1 METKSLDL
9 SVLEAIFDGDVAG
22 VPGLLTELSQTVDC
36 VEARVVETC
45 KHQDWSGARQAL
57 HEMKGMC
64 ASTGCAEIAQLCAQT
79 EVTLAAQRYSQVP
92 DCVES
97 LRIACDRL
105 RSAIHETTYART
117 TLLPGDQLVESCY
130 DDDVIAYPAVGKHL
144 VESGFRSP

>member
-9 SVLEAIFDGDVAG
+9 SVLEGIFDSDAAAVTE
-22 VPGLLTELSQTVDC
+22 LLTELSQTVDL
-36 VEARVVETC
+36 VEARVIETC
-45 KHQDWSGARQAL
+45 QHQDWSGARQAL

-64 ASTGCAEIAQLCAQT
+64 ASTGCIEIAQLCAQT
-79 EVTLAAQRYSQVP
+79 EANLAAQQYYQVP

-105 RSAIHETTYART
+105 RSAIREAPT
-117 TLLPGDQLVESCY
+117 TLFPGDQLVESCC
-130 DDDVIAYPAVGKHL
+130 DDDIIAYPTVGKHL